1 MTNISFSHCSTNW
14 ATSPYLPPIT
24 VNHSKIGLNFT
35 LQQKEAKWG
44 LAFNVVIGK
53 GKQELL
59 VLIRWTIDGLIAGG
73 GFEPPS
79 LAKETRKKT
88 TSLSCDVHIWKNH
101 FSTFT
106 YWLLEEIH
114 FADRQYILGTRS
126 HILPC
131 TALCF
136 SYHQTF
142 SLQTSGKDGL
152 EPPSP
157 SYNWHVRNYLH
168 FPINPDSRVS
178 NMFIVLCFPLG
189 CFMPCQPHGVIS
201 DISSPFTWIHVP
213 FENSFN
219 QRALR
224 WCF

>member
-1 MTNISFSHCSTNW
+1 MDLNHQHVPCNGRRIAVEVTNMTYNLLLLHQLSYLAI
-14 ATSPYLPPIT
+14 LPPIT
-24 VNHSKIGLNFT
+24 VKHLSKVFGLNFT

-44 LAFNVVIGK
+44 LAFNVVVGK

-79 LAKETRKKT
+79 LAKETG
-88 TSLSCDVHIWKNH
+88 I
-101 FSTFT
+101 
-106 YWLLEEIH
+106 I
-114 FADRQYILGTRS
+114 
-126 HILPC
+126 
-131 TALCF
+131 
-136 SYHQTF
+136 
-142 SLQTSGKDGL
+142 
-152 EPPSP
+152 
-157 SYNWHVRNYLH
+157 
-168 FPINPDSRVS
+168 RVS

-189 CFMPCQPHGVIS
+189 CFMPCQPHGVVS

-213 FENSFN
+213 FENSLN